1 MLAQI
6 GGPEALRELP
16 EQDEGLEERLDAWIG
31 KTQASCSHGALPQQQ

>member
-31 KTQASCSHGALPQQQ
+31 KNAG